1 LHPCFTAF
9 KAYFSTEAGFDEK
22 LFDVSLGSQVNG
34 YFQTY
39 KYWGF
44 LHGLSGD
51 LVDLKLKSPSA
62 LFHSLEKEATQ
73 VLPIVLHFRR
83 GDYLALSQEFGL
95 LSTDYY
101 RAAVEKIIH
110 QLPGRPIWIYSD
122 DFQAAKKE
130 LLEFSDDLNIRFME
144 ETMNLSSPEV
154 LSLMSVASGH
164 VVANSSFSWWSASL
178 STTSSVILAPTPWF
192 RKRPSPLHL
201 LPDQWHLVNA
211 KWE

>member
-1 LHPCFTAF
+1 M
-9 KAYFSTEAGFDEK
+9 KAGFDEN
-22 LFDVSLGSQVNG
+22 LFDVPLGSQVNG

-39 KYWGF
+39 KYWEF
-44 LHGLSGD
+44 LHGLSSD

-101 RAAVEKIIH
+101 RAAVEKIVH

-130 LLEFSDDLNIRFME
+130 LIEFSDHLNIKFME
-144 ETMNLSSPEV
+144 ETMNLTSPEL

-164 VVANSSFSWWSASL
+164 VIANSSFSWWSANL

-201 LPDQWHLVNA
+201 LPDKWHLVNA